1 MNALTYF
8 VKKNIP
14 RNDTEEAVK
23 FMLKQ
28 GIIPFTVIRRMEILK
43 TFQETFKKLSNG
55 KERSFRER
63 DDVRKMAVC
72 ITAGKHGVGKS
83 YVYQII
89 KDYNS
94 IKIK

>member
-43 TFQETFKKLSNG
+43 TFQETFQKLSNG

-63 DDVRKMAVC
+63 DGIKRMAVSF
-72 ITAGKHGVGKS
+72 TAQSHKVTQRC
-83 YVYQII
+83 VYQII
-89 KDYNS
+89 KEYKSFN
-94 IKIK
+94 

>member
-43 TFQETFKKLSNG
+43 TFQETFQKLSNG
-55 KERSFRER
+55 KDRAFRDR
-63 DDVRKMAVC
+63 DALRRKAAE
-72 ITAGKHGVGKS
+72 ITALMHKVHFTEVYRVIKAFKS
-83 YVYQII
+83 L
-89 KDYNS
+89 K
-94 IKIK
+94 